1 MAPAVA
7 VSEILHLVKELGAA
21 IAFGVAK
28 DESGRRIGRGA
39 SRVETKMS
47 ENIEQEDFA
56 AALARRSDV
65 QIAEDREE
73 RIHKCS
79 GDPERDEIR
88 LPGFTELHVLYEELA
103 DPSDYLA
110 RSTRSSRR
118 YRRIAWGE
126 SVARVAA
133 RPSFDASVTLPSLE
147 TRASLS
153 AGGTAYTGHPSR
165 RTYCAERRS
174 I

>member
-103 DPSDYLA
+103 DLSY
-110 RSTRSSRR
+110 
-118 YRRIAWGE
+118 YVGE
-126 SVARVAA
+126 IDALV
-133 RPSFDASVTLPSLE
+133 ASVPANRLG
-147 TRASLS
+147 R
-153 AGGTAYTGHPSR
+153 
-165 RTYCAERRS
+165 ERRPGRGQAVVRRECNVAITRDQS
-174 I
+174 DSVRQRHCIH